1 MSSDHKGA
9 PPTLSKPI
17 WLQHPTFLQ
26 AGPEPLASPAGYRIR
41 RDMRMASWLELFLNI
56 IGYGGFIAV
65 ASLHRPA
72 VAEESAPRVH
82 DDSGDVIQ

>member
-1 MSSDHKGA
+1 
-9 PPTLSKPI
+9 
-17 WLQHPTFLQ
+17 
-26 AGPEPLASPAGYRIR
+26 
-41 RDMRMASWLELFLNI
+41 MRMASWLELFLNI

-72 VAEESAPRVH
+72 AAEDSAPRVH